1 MNVVLPIRRA
11 KLRNAANNL
20 VKIALK
26 FVYIK
31 NICTFVK
38 FIQKSINHKESA
50 TVLTAIYNN
59 PTGYGRIV
67 RDIGGGRKQKGRRKT
82 QRT

>member
-31 NICTFVK
+31 KSAAKALLRRTCNRMLICYQTALKLISNPLTEWVSAPTEM
-38 FIQKSINHKESA
+38 KSTPHSA
-50 TVLTAIYNN
+50 
-59 PTGYGRIV
+59 
-67 RDIGGGRKQKGRRKT
+67 
-82 QRT
+82 